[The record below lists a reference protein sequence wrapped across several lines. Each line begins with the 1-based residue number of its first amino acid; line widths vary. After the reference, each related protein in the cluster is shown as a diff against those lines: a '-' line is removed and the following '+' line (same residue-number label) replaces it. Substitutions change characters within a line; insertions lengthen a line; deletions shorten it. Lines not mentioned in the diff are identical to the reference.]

1 MEFIYSVIAGFFG
14 IKTNTLKFYFDYKS
28 GIVKYLL
35 LDSPLKVVAM
45 FAGFVLPVITQS
57 QINIL
62 TGGDYS
68 HDRLVQF
75 SILIASVALY
85 QILLSLLST
94 IIDWK
99 TKAQKN
105 YIRNY
110 YTDKYIAK
118 LELLDKGKFHANTES
133 LIGDVRDIVGYEYQN
148 IINLITLILTV
159 PATIIGFILV
169 AKYINAT
176 MVVVI
181 FVNSVV
187 SFGINVYRSE
197 VYKKSYLKTFE
208 KTMMFSRIKNRFF
221 YDFSD
226 LNLNGKILQVKNLYS
241 STRTEND
248 EASLQQH
255 VKYGRIGLIDSTISQ
270 FTNVG
275 LGVFAGYLV
284 FSGQMTIGAYTVYP
298 SYNDKASK
306 LVDGFSEIF
315 SKLQELKLSLIKLQF
330 VLELESTVNFEGTQ
344 AIQSVSTIE
353 FAGVQYSYEDLSV
366 LNNNL
371 ILQLKA
377 LNTPNK
383 IMNNK
388 YIGWIFK
395 LFFSDSNMAEE
406 INQLTSDIESEEQSK
421 IVLKDLSFK
430 LSKGDFVSIVGSNGC
445 GKTTAWSMLMKGLA
459 PQSGS
464 ILLNGSDIDIYENFS
479 LKRQILMI
487 SQKQYLMRG
496 FTIEKLLNFD
506 NDPGITRAHM
516 EEVTKFLG
524 LKFSDEDYL
533 KKMGDDIELSGGQE
547 QLVLMSSVFLNKYK
561 NNKSSVVILD
571 EGTNQMDPDKKNQVI
586 KGIRIYLDD
595 CITVLVSHEME
606 LCMATDRVLVFQEG
620 QVSDEGTPQHL
631 LSYDN
636 LFSQFKG
643 EKVATQ
649 KPQLV
654 AA

>member
-1 MEFIYSVIAGFFG
+1 MELILSFIAGFFG
-14 IKTNTLKFYFDYKS
+14 IKTNTLKFYFDTQS
-28 GIVKYLL
+28 GIIKYLL
-35 LDSPLKVVAM
+35 LDSPLKVISM
-45 FAGFVLPVITQS
+45 IGGFVLPIVAQN
-57 QINIL
+57 QVNIL
-62 TGGDYS
+62 TQGDYS
-68 HDRLVQF
+68 QDKLFQF
-75 SILIASVALY
+75 SILIASVAVY
-85 QILLSLLST
+85 QLLLSLLTTVIS
-94 IIDWK
+94 WK
-99 TKAQKN
+99 TKEQKN
-105 YIRNY
+105 NIKNY
-110 YTDKYIAK
+110 YTDKYISV
-118 LELLDKGKFHANTES
+118 LELLDKGKFHSNTET
-133 LIGDVRDIVGYEYQN
+133 LIGDVRDSVGSQYQN
-148 IINLITLILTV
+148 IIDLITLVLAV
-159 PATIIGFILV
+159 PATIVGFILV
-169 AKYINAT
+169 AKYINTT
-176 MVVVI
+176 MVIVI
-181 FVNSVV
+181 IVNSII
-187 SFGINVYRSE
+187 SFVINVYRSE
-197 VYKKSYLKTFE
+197 VFKKSYLKTFE
-208 KTMMFSRIKNRFF
+208 NTMMYSRIRSRFF

-226 LNLNGKILQVKNLYS
+226 LNLNGKILQVKDLYR
-241 STRTEND
+241 STRTNND
-248 EASLQQH
+248 QSTLQQL
-255 VKYGRIGLIDSTISQ
+255 VQYGQIGLIDTTLSQ
-270 FTNVG
+270 LTNVG
-275 LGVFAGYLV
+275 LGIFAGYLV

-330 VLELESTVNFEGTQ
+330 VLELQSTVNFQGIQT
-344 AIQSVSTIE
+344 IQSVDTIE
-353 FAGVQYSYEDLSV
+353 FDGVKYSYEDLSI

-371 ILQLKA
+371 ISQLKSM
-377 LNTPNK
+377 NTPNK
-383 IMNNK
+383 IVDNK
-388 YIGWIFK
+388 YVGWLFK
-395 LFFSDSNMAEE
+395 LLFSDSYMTEE
-406 INQLTSDIESEEQSK
+406 INQLATDIESEETSK
-421 IVLKDLSFK
+421 VVLKDLSFK
-430 LSKGDFVSIVGSNGC
+430 LTKGDFVSIVGNNGC

-464 ILLNGSDIDIYENFS
+464 ILLNGSDIDVYENFS

-496 FTIEKLLNFD
+496 FTVEKLLNFD
-506 NDPGITRAHM
+506 NDPGITRTHM

-524 LKFSDEDYL
+524 LNFNDEDYL

-561 NNKSSVVILD
+561 LNKSTVVILD
-571 EGTNQMDPDKKNQVI
+571 EGINQMDPDKKNQVM

-643 EKVATQ
+643 DKVTTQ